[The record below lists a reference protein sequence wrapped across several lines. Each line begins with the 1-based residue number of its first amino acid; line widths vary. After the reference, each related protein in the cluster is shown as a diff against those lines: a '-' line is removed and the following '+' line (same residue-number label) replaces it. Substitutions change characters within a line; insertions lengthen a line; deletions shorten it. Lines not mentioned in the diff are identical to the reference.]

1 MGDLIVRKAVY
12 PDALTGHNSCGH
24 RQVWNEML
32 EELTDDG
39 FPGELLGG
47 EAAGGGGGE
56 SGGRLGHERG
66 FLVSGRSAIRHVGPL
81 RFRVHYCRQP
91 TNQLKTRST
100 TDKDNRIAQ

>member
-1 MGDLIVRKAVY
+1 MQNPNAFLECKSRM
-12 PDALTGHNSCGH
+12 
-24 RQVWNEML
+24 QVWNEML

-47 EAAGGGGGE
+47 EAAGGSGGE

-81 RFRVHYCRQP
+81 PFRVRYHRQP
-91 TNQLKTRST
+91 TNQLKTRT
-100 TDKDNRIAQ
+100 TPTKITVSPNS